1 MDYFNRSNDEELGGI
16 NYCSNDSTLTSSIIS
31 DTISNIDFRDLTIDK
46 YDKAISDLSEKLENL
61 TKKVTSNYCIIS
73 DLSEKLENLTKKV
86 TGDYYI
92 TTEKI
97 KNLFKQE
104 KRSNKIRISE
114 WREFDLE
121 AATGRE
127 FETR

>member
-16 NYCSNDSTLTSSIIS
+16 SDSTLTSNITSDKISSISLGNREI
-31 DTISNIDFRDLTIDK
+31 TIDT
-46 YDKAISDLSEKLENL
+46 A
-61 TKKVTSNYCIIS
+61 IS

-92 TTEKI
+92 LTEKI

-104 KRSNKIRISE
+104 RSNKIRISE

>member
-16 NYCSNDSTLTSSIIS
+16 SYCSNDSTLTSSIIN

-46 YDKAISDLSEKLENL
+46 YDKAISDLSEQLENL

-92 TTEKI
+92 LTEKI

-104 KRSNKIRISE
+104 RSNKLSE

>member
-1 MDYFNRSNDEELGGI
+1 MDYFNRCNDEELGGI
-16 NYCSNDSTLTSSIIS
+16 SYCSCDSTLTSNIIS
-31 DTISNIDFRDLTIDK
+31 DKISNIDLTIDK

-61 TKKVTSNYCIIS
+61 TKKVSGDYCI
-73 DLSEKLENLTKKV
+73 L
-86 TGDYYI
+86 
-92 TTEKI
+92 TEKI

>member
-16 NYCSNDSTLTSSIIS
+16 SYCSCDSTLTSNIIS
-31 DTISNIDFRDLTIDK
+31 DKISSISLGNGTITINK
-46 YDKAISDLSEKLENL
+46 YDK
-61 TKKVTSNYCIIS
+61 II
-73 DLSEKLENLTKKV
+73 DV
-86 TGDYYI
+86 
-92 TTEKI
+92 
-97 KNLFKQE
+97 LFKDIKQLQDVVFSQQE
-104 KRSNKIRISE
+104 KRSNELSE

>member
-16 NYCSNDSTLTSSIIS
+16 SYCSNDSTLTSNIIS
-31 DTISNIDFRDLTIDK
+31 DKISSINFGNGTIDFKIDNK
-46 YDKAISDLSEKLENL
+46 YDE
-61 TKKVTSNYCIIS
+61 II
-73 DLSEKLENLTKKV
+73 DV
-86 TGDYYI
+86 
-92 TTEKI
+92 
-97 KNLFKQE
+97 LFKDIKQLQDVVFSQQE
-104 KRSNKIRISE
+104 KRSNKLSE

>member
-16 NYCSNDSTLTSSIIS
+16 NYCSCDSTPTGIA
-31 DTISNIDFRDLTIDK
+31 TNRMSNIKFGDLVLDRGNLTIDK
-46 YDKAISDLSEKLENL
+46 YDKAISDLSEQLENL
-61 TKKVTSNYCIIS
+61 TKKVS
-73 DLSEKLENLTKKV
+73 
-86 TGDYYI
+86 GDYSVI
-92 TTEKI
+92 TEKI

-104 KRSNKIRISE
+104 KRSNELSE

>member
-16 NYCSNDSTLTSSIIS
+16 SNSTLTSSIIN
-31 DTISNIDFRDLTIDK
+31 DTISNIDLTINK
-46 YDKAISDLSEKLENL
+46 YDK
-61 TKKVTSNYCIIS
+61 II
-73 DLSEKLENLTKKV
+73 DVLLK
-86 TGDYYI
+86 D
-92 TTEKI
+92 I
-97 KNLFKQE
+97 KQLQDIVFSQQE
-104 KRSNKIRISE
+104 KRSNELSE

>member
-16 NYCSNDSTLTSSIIS
+16 GYCSCDLSPTGITANR
-31 DTISNIDFRDLTIDK
+31 ISNIKFGDVTMDIGDLRVDR
-46 YDKAISDLSEKLENL
+46 YDKIIKELSD
-61 TKKVTSNYCIIS
+61 KVIMKHCS
-73 DLSEKLENLTKKV
+73 
-86 TGDYYI
+86 
-92 TTEKI
+92 
-97 KNLFKQE
+97 FKQE
-104 KRSNKIRISE
+104 KKISK

>member
-1 MDYFNRSNDEELGGI
+1 MDYFNRSNNEELGGI
-16 NYCSNDSTLTSSIIS
+16 SYCSSDSTSAGIATNRISSIKFGDVTMDIG
-31 DTISNIDFRDLTIDK
+31 DLRVDR
-46 YDKAISDLSEKLENL
+46 YDKIINDLSERLE
-61 TKKVTSNYCIIS
+61 KVS
-73 DLSEKLENLTKKV
+73 
-86 TGDYYI
+86 GDYHI
-92 TTEKI
+92 ITEKI

-104 KRSNKIRISE
+104 RSNKLSE

>member
-1 MDYFNRSNDEELGGI
+1 MDYFNRSNNEELGGI
-16 NYCSNDSTLTSSIIS
+16 SYCSCDSTPTSSIIGDKIS
-31 DTISNIDFRDLTIDK
+31 SISLGNGTITINK

-61 TKKVTSNYCIIS
+61 TKKVT
-73 DLSEKLENLTKKV
+73 
-86 TGDYYI
+86 GDYYI
-92 TTEKI
+92 LTEKI

-104 KRSNKIRISE
+104 KSNKISE

>member
-1 MDYFNRSNDEELGGI
+1 MKNFNIFD
-16 NYCSNDSTLTSSIIS
+16 IIS
-31 DTISNIDFRDLTIDK
+31 IENKGRRRK
-46 YDKAISDLSEKLENL
+46 YDKAISDLSERLENL
-61 TKKVTSNYCIIS
+61 TKKISGDYCI
-73 DLSEKLENLTKKV
+73 L
-86 TGDYYI
+86 
-92 TTEKI
+92 TEKI

-104 KRSNKIRISE
+104 RSNKLSE

>member
-1 MDYFNRSNDEELGGI
+1 MDYFNRSNDEEFGGI
-16 NYCSNDSTLTSSIIS
+16 SYCSNDSTLTSSIIS
-31 DTISNIDFRDLTIDK
+31 DKISNIDFCDVTIDR

-61 TKKVTSNYCIIS
+61 TKKVIGDYCII
-73 DLSEKLENLTKKV
+73 
-86 TGDYYI
+86 
-92 TTEKI
+92 TEKI

-104 KRSNKIRISE
+104 KSNKISE